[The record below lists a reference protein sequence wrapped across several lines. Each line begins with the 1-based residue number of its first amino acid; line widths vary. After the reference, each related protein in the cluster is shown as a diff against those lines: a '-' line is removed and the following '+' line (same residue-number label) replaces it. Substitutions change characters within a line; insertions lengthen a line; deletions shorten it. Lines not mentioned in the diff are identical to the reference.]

1 MWQEMNMMKGQQ
13 RNMRRATMV
22 ASGLVAG
29 VLVLAGC
36 AGTTA
41 NHGGDHM
48 DAGSTQQGI
57 AAEAMFAQ
65 MMIPHHEQ
73 AVVMADYALTRAQ
86 DPQIQALAEEIK
98 AAQQPEIDLMASWL
112 DEWGVPRMMGADAM
126 ALHGGHGMSGM
137 LTDEQ
142 LEELVGSN
150 GPAFDLLFAQY
161 MIEHHLGAI
170 DMARDVLTTGSD
182 RRVLELAR
190 EIIVTQETEILRL
203 QAFMTGEDAGDVEI
217 TSIAP
222 LLGHL
227 HGAVVAGSD
236 LLVGTHDGVHRVSID
251 TGVTQRVGESADD
264 FMGFAGDPSGLLVAS
279 GHPGPGSTLPNPIG
293 LIASTDGAL
302 SWEPVSLTGEVD
314 FHSLAVFGDEV
325 VGWDT
330 RGAVLWSTDRGATW
344 QEGPSLTPTSLAW
357 FEGRV
362 WMATPDQGLLTWQPG
377 GSPAPAPGD
386 QGLAVLLA
394 ASGDG
399 EALWRIDRDGS
410 VHRTVDGESW
420 EPAGRVIS
428 VETFA
433 AQRDRAFA
441 VTRTSLQTLTLD

>member
-1 MWQEMNMMKGQQ
+1 MKALTAK
-13 RNMRRATMV
+13 RPRIV
-22 ASGLVAG
+22 AVAAGLAVG

-36 AGTTA
+36 AGTTV
-41 NHGGDHM
+41 NDGGGHM
-48 DAGSTQQGI
+48 DGTSTQQGI

-73 AVVMADYALTRAQ
+73 AVVMADYAATRAQ
-86 DPQIQALAEEIK
+86 DPQIQALAQEIK

-126 ALHGGHGMSGM
+126 TLHGGHGMSGM

-142 LEELVGSN
+142 LDELADSQGD
-150 GPAFDLLFAQY
+150 AFDLLFAEY

-170 DMARDVLTTGSD
+170 DMARDVLASGSD
-182 RRVLELAR
+182 SRVLELAR
-190 EIIVTQETEILRL
+190 EIIVTQEMEILRL
-203 QAFMTGEDAGDVEI
+203 QAFLTGESAVDVDI

-227 HGAVVAGSD
+227 HGAVIDGAD
-236 LLVGTHDGVHRVSID
+236 LLVGTHDGVHRVSVD
-251 TGVTQRVGESADD
+251 SGTTQRVGDSTDD

-279 GHPGPGSTLPNPIG
+279 GHPGPGSTLPNPLG
-293 LIASTDGAL
+293 LITSTDGGA
-302 SWEPVSLTGEVD
+302 SWEPISLTGEVD
-314 FHSLAVFGDEV
+314 FHSLAVDGDEV

-330 RGAVLWSTDRGATW
+330 RGPVLWSTDRGATW

-357 FEGRV
+357 FDGKV

-377 GSPAPAPGD
+377 GDTAVPGGE
-386 QGLAVLLA
+386 QIPAVLLA

-399 EALWRIDRDGS
+399 QALWRIDRDGA
-410 VHRTVDGESW
+410 VHRTLDGVTW
-420 EPAGRVIS
+420 QQAGRVIS
-428 VETFA
+428 VEAFA
-433 AQRDRAFA
+433 ADRERALA
-441 VTRTSLQTLTLD
+441 VTRTSVQTLSAG